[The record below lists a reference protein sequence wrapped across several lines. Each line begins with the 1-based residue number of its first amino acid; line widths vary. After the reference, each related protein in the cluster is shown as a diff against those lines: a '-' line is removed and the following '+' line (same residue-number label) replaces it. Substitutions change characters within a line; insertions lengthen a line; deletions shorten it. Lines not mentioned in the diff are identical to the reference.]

1 MSTKNASKINQLL
14 STQPLGTVMQ
24 SFWLN
29 EQGYSYDLQKR
40 YKESL
45 WLESVGNGAM
55 KRSNDVLTYEG
66 GIFALQKQSGS
77 TLHPGGKTAMNLLGL
92 SHYLEFAPKSVVVF
106 GDEKDNIPLWFKH
119 YNWGTKVNNYKSSF
133 LPAEL
138 GLIEKELK
146 YFSIKI
152 SNAPRALMECLYL
165 VPEEQDLMECFH
177 FMESMNNIR
186 PTQVQSLLENCNS
199 IKVKRLF
206 LYLAEK
212 VNHNWFSRI
221 DTSKI
226 DLGSGKRSV
235 VKNGVYN
242 SKYQITVP
250 KELEQHD

>member
-1 MSTKNASKINQLL
+1 MSTSLASKLNQLL
-14 STQPLGTVMQ
+14 SSQPLGTVMQ

-29 EQGYSYDLQKR
+29 DQGYSPELQKR

-45 WLESVGNGAM
+45 WLESIGTGAM
-55 KRSNDVLTYEG
+55 KRKNDVVTYEG
-66 GIFALQKQSGS
+66 GIYALQKQSGS
-77 TLHPGGKTAMNLLGL
+77 TIHPGGKTAINLLGL
-92 SHYLEFAPKSVVVF
+92 SHYLEFAPKSVIVF
-106 GDEKDNIPLWFKH
+106 GDKKENLPLWFKN
-119 YNWGTKVNNYKSSF
+119 YNWGTNVNYYKTSF

-138 GLIEKELK
+138 GLTEKDLK

-165 VPEEQDLMECFH
+165 VPAEQDLMECFH
-177 FMESMNNIR
+177 FMESMNNVR
-186 PTQVQSLLENCNS
+186 PHQVQSLLENCNS

-212 VNHNWFSRI
+212 VNHAWFSQI

-226 DLGSGKRSV
+226 DLGSGKRSI
-235 VKNGVYN
+235 VKNGVYDT
-242 SKYQITVP
+242 KYQITIS